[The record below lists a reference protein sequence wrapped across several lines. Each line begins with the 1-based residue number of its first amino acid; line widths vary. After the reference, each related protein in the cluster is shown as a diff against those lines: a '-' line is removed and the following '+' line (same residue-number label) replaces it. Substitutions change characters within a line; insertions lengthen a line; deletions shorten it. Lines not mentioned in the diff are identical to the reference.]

1 MDAAKSKRRKER
13 KLGPGRGQVKRRK
26 ERSKEEETWKEK
38 EEEETWKEKEEEEET
53 WKEKFSRIVG
63 SFHTLQCT
71 QQISSDD
78 SDGLI
83 AVFIYVCLRPITVI

>member
-1 MDAAKSKRRKER
+1 MEKKE
-13 KLGPGRGQVKRRK
+13 
-26 ERSKEEETWKEK
+26 
-38 EEEETWKEKEEEEET
+38 EEEETWKEKEEEEI

-83 AVFIYVCLRPITVI
+83 AVFIYVCLRPITVM